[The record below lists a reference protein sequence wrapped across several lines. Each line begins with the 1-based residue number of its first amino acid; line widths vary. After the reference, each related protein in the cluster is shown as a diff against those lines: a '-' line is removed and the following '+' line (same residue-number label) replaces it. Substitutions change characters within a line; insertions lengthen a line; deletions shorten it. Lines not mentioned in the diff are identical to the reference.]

1 MGLLR
6 DHGNLAPAEIWALLK
21 ISKQAAI
28 KLIKPLLDGG
38 MIEKRGSAKTGCYFL
53 TGK

>member
-6 DHGNLAPAEIWALLK
+6 EQGNLAPAEIWAQLK
-21 ISKQAAI
+21 ISKQGAA
-28 KLIKPLLDGG
+28 KLMKPLLDGG
-38 MIEKRGSAKTGCYFL
+38 MIEKRGSAKMGRYFL